1 MIPIHRLQAQHRE
14 ILDLI
19 HSLAAL
25 IADEQARR
33 TQVTARLFEEL
44 AQKVSE
50 HLALEDDT
58 LYRELLLHPDPG
70 VQRTARNFLA
80 SSHGLRKRL
89 KDLGVMPCSPEG
101 PADQC
106 EAFVTDSL
114 ELFDQLRSRI
124 ETEEEKLYPLVKKA
138 APL

>member
-1 MIPIHRLQAQHRE
+1 MIPLHRLQAQHRE
-14 ILDLI
+14 ILDLL

-25 IADEQARR
+25 IADPQARR

-44 AQKVSE
+44 AQKVTE

-58 LYRELLLHPDPG
+58 LYRELLVHPDPG
-70 VQRTARNFLA
+70 VQRTARDFLA

-89 KDLGVMPCSPEG
+89 AASQHHPCSPEA

-106 EAFVTDSL
+106 EAFVAESR
-114 ELFDQLRSRI
+114 ELFEQLRNRI
-124 ETEEEKLYPLVKKA
+124 EIEEERLYPLVKKA
-138 APL
+138 VPG